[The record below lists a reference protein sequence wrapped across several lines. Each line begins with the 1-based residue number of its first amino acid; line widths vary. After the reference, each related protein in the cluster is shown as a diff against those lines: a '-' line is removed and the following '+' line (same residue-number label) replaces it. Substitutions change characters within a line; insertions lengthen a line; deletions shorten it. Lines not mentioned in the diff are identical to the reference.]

1 MAAPTLKKVIGVEV
15 KNANAGETVIIRN
28 NTTGAQV
35 SGQLNSGKGVVFN
48 EAWNEGDELVAEIRG
63 SVTGFK
69 VAKVQIG
76 GADIKITTA
85 SSDTSS
91 PGVSL

>member
-1 MAAPTLKKVIGVEV
+1 MPSPTLKKVIGVTCTD
-15 KNANAGETVIIRN
+15 AFAGETVIVRN

-48 EAWNEGDELVAEIRG
+48 ESWSEGDELVAEIRG

-69 VAKVQIG
+69 VAKVQVG
-76 GADIKITTA
+76 GANIKITNA
-85 SSDTSS
+85 SADSSS